1 MLNSQSPIPL
11 YRQLADLLLGK
22 IRAGEYPVDSRIPSE
37 HNLAKAHGIGRP
49 TARQATDLLVRQGI
63 LVRKRGSGTFVCS
76 PQKEIDLFSFAGT
89 ISSFH
94 KKGISLTTRIL
105 QETGLKTIAKNAENP
120 FSGRSA
126 YFFSRLGHADNL
138 PVLIEDFYLHD
149 TLFAGIDRI
158 DMSCQSLSHIVS
170 EQYYM
175 RPTGGRQSFRIGYL
189 SGKRAQL
196 LDVSS
201 DTPILIV
208 KRQLHFPQM
217 ADAIYSELFCRT
229 DRFVFAQTLGETADG

>member
-11 YRQLADLLLGK
+11 YRQLADLILGR
-22 IRAGEYPVDSRIPSE
+22 IRAGEYPVDSPIPSE
-37 HNLAKAHGIGRP
+37 HKLASVHGIGRP
-49 TARQATDLLVRQGI
+49 TARQATDRLVRQGI
-63 LVRKRGSGTFVCS
+63 LVRRRGSGTFVCA
-76 PQKEIDLFSFAGT
+76 PRREVDLFSFAGT

-94 KKGISLTTRIL
+94 EQGISLTTRIVRK
-105 QETGLKTIAKNAENP
+105 TGLKPIGDVPENP

-126 YFFSRLGHADNL
+126 YFFSRVGHADNQ

-149 TLFAGIDRI
+149 TLFSGIDSI
-158 DMSCQSLSHIVS
+158 DLSRQSLSHTVS

-175 RPTGGRQSFRIGYL
+175 RPTGGRQNFRIGYL
-189 SGKRAQL
+189 SGKRAAL

-201 DTPILIV
+201 ATPILIV
-208 KRQLHFPQM
+208 KRHLHFPQM

-229 DRFVFAQTLGETADG
+229 EQFVFSQTLGDTTDG